1 MSKVAKVAVSL
12 LLTVCGKPKTQS
24 HIRLIREKAP
34 LLPLAAAWTAFALAS
49 SKPISRFGQP
59 SFSKITMKKGA

>member
-12 LLTVCGKPKTQS
+12 LLTVCGNSKTQS

-34 LLPLAAAWTAFALAS
+34 LLPHAAAWPAFASAS
-49 SKPISRFGQP
+49 IT
-59 SFSKITMKKGA
+59 KIITVKGT

>member
-1 MSKVAKVAVSL
+1 MMKVAKVAVSL

-34 LLPLAAAWTAFALAS
+34 LLPLAAAWPAIRCVLFDDREAN
-49 SKPISRFGQP
+49 R
-59 SFSKITMKKGA
+59 

>member
-34 LLPLAAAWTAFALAS
+34 LLPLTAAWAAFAHAS
-49 SKPISRFGQP
+49 SKPISKSGHL
-59 SFSKITMKKGA
+59 SISKITMKKGA